1 MIDCQ
6 KTYDARNARNSSL
19 LKLPNAE
26 WTGPERC
33 IHEHIEFS
41 SCNKQILSNYLAT
54 FLYKLP
60 RTCTLHYIKYVLGW
74 VGLRGTMAH
83 HCITACSEECSL
95 ASNLQ
100 AQQQGFAFQQSD
112 SSEYSLP
119 RLQILNRNGP
129 YNMVWMQLLLPD
141 LRKASRPT
149 IFNWFVL

>member
-1 MIDCQ
+1 MCLQRACIRGCKVTLVALVWLFSTVRFQMCPQMLCIGRCIVTLVAFIYNKPNFIHQSRQISTMIDCQ

-60 RTCTLHYIKYVLGW
+60 RTCTLHYIKYVWYIELLW
-74 VGLRGTMAH
+74 TIMKR
-83 HCITACSEECSL
+83 
-95 ASNLQ
+95 SNC
-100 AQQQGFAFQQSD
+100 QQ
-112 SSEYSLP
+112 
-119 RLQILNRNGP
+119 
-129 YNMVWMQLLLPD
+129 
-141 LRKASRPT
+141 
-149 IFNWFVL
+149 

>member
-1 MIDCQ
+1 
-6 KTYDARNARNSSL
+6 
-19 LKLPNAE
+19 
-26 WTGPERC
+26 
-33 IHEHIEFS
+33 
-41 SCNKQILSNYLAT
+41 
-54 FLYKLP
+54 
-60 RTCTLHYIKYVLGW
+60 
-74 VGLRGTMAH
+74 MAH
-83 HCITACSEECSL
+83 YCIAACSEVYSL

-149 IFNWFVL
+149 IFDWFVLY